1 MNVAGANIRAIR
13 TQLGLSLRAL
23 ARATGLEVS
32 TLSMIETGKQN
43 LTEEKA
49 KRIADVL
56 HVSVGMLFS
65 EPGLVEM
72 AMLRMRKLPVLTNE
86 QLHAW
91 TGPED
96 FEEADEQEY
105 LHTAIKVGSR
115 HMFAVRIV
123 DRANEPALCEGDLAI
138 FDAKRVP
145 KAGDVVLA
153 QNKAG
158 QIAIGRFRPDITVDP
173 PTFDVVPYDRMF
185 PEKRSGKPLLLAV
198 RGVLA
203 ERRQFFPE

>member
-123 DRANEPALCEGDLAI
+123 DRANVCCARETWRSSMQSEFRRLAMLCWPRTKPGKLQSADFARISRWIHPRSMSFLMIECSQ
-138 FDAKRVP
+138 KS
-145 KAGDVVLA
+145 
-153 QNKAG
+153 
-158 QIAIGRFRPDITVDP
+158 GRASHYCWPCAAF
-173 PTFDVVPYDRMF
+173 
-185 PEKRSGKPLLLAV
+185 
-198 RGVLA
+198 
-203 ERRQFFPE
+203 